1 MWDYNKPLTIY
12 ITIYSVSHMDSVT
25 ISDIFKSS
33 LYLWTIKYN
42 MYEIYLSHIIIKNIG
57 ITQKE
62 QQEAPSIICGWSY

>member
-1 MWDYNKPLTIY
+1 
-12 ITIYSVSHMDSVT
+12 
-25 ISDIFKSS
+25 
-33 LYLWTIKYN
+33 